1 MSAELLPS
9 DTTAGISGRFR
20 LPSGTLEKG
29 RSQPKRTT
37 PKRHG
42 KDPKLAR
49 RLAQGVATFLVALG
63 DVAVFYGVFVSPA
76 FRSLTLENGATA
88 AMALLIGCFTLP
100 KTKRLEL
107 RPQINLLVCLIVLAL
122 TPWTYQLGNEK
133 EAAGMDLA
141 TGFNFVFEIFL
152 AVLLYRLAATFKPK
166 CQA

>member
-1 MSAELLPS
+1 MSAELPPS
-9 DTTAGISGRFR
+9 DTSAGTSGRFR

-29 RSQPKRTT
+29 RSQPKRTA
-37 PKRHG
+37 PKRHS

-63 DVAVFYGVFVSPA
+63 VVAVFYGVAVSPA

-100 KTKRLEL
+100 QTKRLEL
-107 RPQINLLVCLIVLAL
+107 RPRINLLVCLTVLAV

-133 EAAGMDLA
+133 EATGMDLA
-141 TGFNFVFEIFL
+141 TGFNFLFEIFL
-152 AVLLYRLAATFKPK
+152 AVLLYRLAAAFKPRNLT
-166 CQA
+166 